1 MSRFHSFL
9 QQLKSRSS
17 KIIALLI
24 LLACAGGP
32 MDPNEFLS
40 FFMPESSNASTQDL
54 RYAFTP
60 QFFYIDDEGYAEEDT
75 TDASTDENVKAW
87 MAYSKS
93 NDANAIAGE
102 LYGTGTAFS
111 RSLAQKGKTEAVSY
125 LTLSKTIAEA
135 YKPSEYSWEE
145 GTKDSVAL
153 ENAYTT
159 VQNLLSSTKDGFLK
173 ERYAFQA
180 VKLASILQKHDE
192 CVKLYEKWVAPLPK
206 KSFISDWAYG
216 RKAGADMR
224 LGDSAKAYYEF
235 AQLFDRCLSRRRE
248 ADLSI
253 RIYGLQKFEEQAL
266 SLCKTNQEKAAV
278 YAVASIQ
285 PRTDALP
292 MLEKIV
298 EYTPQNPLIELIMTR
313 EINRTEFYT
322 YTDTKDAVNI
332 FYDADST
339 ELASKK
345 ADASEYGDKLK
356 AFALACTENKNLSN
370 SAFWLTAAAYMEY
383 MGKSYD
389 KAEELLNKAIAQSPR
404 NQGLKTQ
411 ISMIQM
417 LLTIDRQATLNKD
430 LETAAIPYLEQFAAA
445 KEFRTNNAFVQACK
459 ALAAKYRG
467 VPLEKEAEKGGWWA
481 SCSKKKVSV
490 PDVPFA
496 KAKAYLMTILPSYQ
510 VRPENEYGFG
520 ANTDMYAVEDTTS
533 SATIQEV
540 IAYFSQP
547 SPSDFDKRLMKL
559 ASVTQNDLYVLLG
572 RRALA
577 EHNYTQAAEAFG
589 KVPDDFWEK
598 EPFATYFNGN
608 PFYLEPDEERNA
620 EPVYTPATFAKR
632 MAELQTKVKEDP
644 SDAEAWYLLGCGAYN
659 LSYFGSAWIL
669 VTRQWSSVELDY
681 SSIENENNDYYNTNG
696 ARKYFD
702 QAMKMAANNSEMAAK
717 ACFMASKCEQ
727 NAFFA
732 YRGDETNRRYAKG
745 NYDDNSAE
753 MEKLRRQKYMTFFQL
768 LKTRYRGTKFH
779 KEILE
784 ECGDYADF
792 VSSK

>member
-1 MSRFHSFL
+1 MYQDATTTQIDEAMQRAHAAFL
-9 QQLKSRSS
+9 VYRHKSG
-17 KIIALLI
+17 K
-24 LLACAGGP
+24 
-32 MDPNEFLS
+32 
-40 FFMPESSNASTQDL
+40 Q
-54 RYAFTP
+54 
-60 QFFYIDDEGYAEEDT
+60 
-75 TDASTDENVKAW
+75 KATFIR
-87 MAYSKS
+87 
-93 NDANAIAGE
+93 AIADEIEALG
-102 LYGTGTAFS
+102 
-111 RSLAQKGKTEAVSY
+111 EAVI
-125 LTLSKTIAEA
+125 K
-135 YKPSEYSWEE
+135 
-145 GTKDSVAL
+145 VAMRETHL
-153 ENAYTT
+153 PAAR
-159 VQNLLSSTKDGFLK
+159 LLS
-173 ERYAFQA
+173 ERGRTCFQLRNIA
-180 VKLASILQKHDE
+180 DVVAEGSWVEATIETSIPERQ
-192 CVKLYEKWVAPLPK
+192 PLPK
-206 KSFISDWAYG
+206 PDIRNLLVPIGPVVVFGASNFPFAYSTAGVDPAAAWAAG
-216 RKAGADMR
+216 CPVVLKAHPAHPETSEMVAGAI
-224 LGDSAKAYYEF
+224 LKAVEKTGMPSGVF
-235 AQLFDRCLSRRRE
+235 EHIHGANFEVGKVLVMHPKTAAVGFTGSFGGGKALFDLANQRPVPIPVFAEMGS
-248 ADLSI
+248 
-253 RIYGLQKFEEQAL
+253 
-266 SLCKTNQEKAAV
+266 TNPV
-278 YAVASIQ
+278 FLL
-285 PRTDALP
+285 PDA
-292 MLEKIV
+292 
-298 EYTPQNPLIELIMTR
+298 
-313 EINRTEFYT
+313 
-322 YTDTKDAVNI
+322 
-332 FYDADST
+332 
-339 ELASKK
+339 
-345 ADASEYGDKLK
+345 
-356 AFALACTENKNLSN
+356 
-370 SAFWLTAAAYMEY
+370 
-383 MGKSYD
+383 
-389 KAEELLNKAIAQSPR
+389 
-404 NQGLKTQ
+404 
-411 ISMIQM
+411 
-417 LLTIDRQATLNKD
+417 
-430 LETAAIPYLEQFAAA
+430 
-445 KEFRTNNAFVQACK
+445 
-459 ALAAKYRG
+459 
-467 VPLEKEAEKGGWWA
+467 LEKEAEKGGWWA

-681 SSIENENNDYYNTNG
+681 SSIENKNNDYYNPNG